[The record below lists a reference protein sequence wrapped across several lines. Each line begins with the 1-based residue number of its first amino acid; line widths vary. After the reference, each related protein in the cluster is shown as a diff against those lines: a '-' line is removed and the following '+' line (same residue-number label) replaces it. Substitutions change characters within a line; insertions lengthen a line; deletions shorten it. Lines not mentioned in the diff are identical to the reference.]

1 MTSSVSSTPREQWA
15 RCWLAAPREAF
26 LAAAQTARDGLDVQY
41 LSLPQNG
48 LALLPLKDGAYHETF
63 NLGEI
68 PLARVRLALTRR
80 GASGK
85 GEETRGGACVMEDDM
100 ECVEALALA
109 DALLA
114 AGWPEAEPFEA
125 LLADGERAIERQ
137 TAERK
142 ALLSAT
148 TVDFSLLGMT
158 DDDETEETRD
168 A

>member
-1 MTSSVSSTPREQWA
+1 MTSLGSSTPREQWA

-26 LAAAQTARDGLDVQY
+26 LSAARAARDGLDVRY

-68 PLARVRLALTRR
+68 PLARVHLALTRR
-80 GASGK
+80 GAAGK
-85 GEETRGGACVMEDDM
+85 GEEIRGGACVMEDDM

-109 DALLA
+109 DALMA
-114 AGWPEAEPFEA
+114 ADWPQAEPFVA
-125 LLADGERAIERQ
+125 LLADGERAIEQQ

-158 DDDETEETRD
+158 GDDDTEDTRD